1 MIKPKNFKLKKKIRY
16 IFFIRLLYYLKINN
30 MNSSEKYNIE
40 INNKVFYQMNFI
52 YNAVVNGWTV
62 TKINENKYEFT
73 NRDKDI
79 KKQFNL
85 ENFTDDFVKK
95 NMMIDNIVEY

>member
-1 MIKPKNFKLKKKIRY
+1 MHA
-16 IFFIRLLYYLKINN
+16 
-30 MNSSEKYNIE
+30 SEKFNLE

-52 YNAVVNGWTV
+52 YNAVLNGWTV
-62 TKINENKYEFT
+62 TKIDDNKYEFT

-85 ENFTDDFVKK
+85 ENFTDDFVKH
-95 NMMIDNIVEY
+95 NMMIDNIIEF